1 MLVLVLAALAAPP
14 AGARAASAPAATVA
28 KIVAAVDAR
37 ERPGAGRVL
46 WRAEPRTP
54 GGNAT
59 WLLLTGRR
67 TTASGSW
74 VQVLLPVR
82 PNGTLGWIKASR
94 VSLSPDRWRIV
105 VSTGPRTLRLL
116 RDGAVVRTARV
127 VVGAPAT
134 PTPHGRF
141 ALYDT
146 VAQPDPHGFLGP
158 WALHLTAFSN
168 VLDDYGGGPG
178 RIAIHGRGRASL
190 RAPLGSAASHG
201 CIRID
206 NALVELLARLPLGT
220 PVDIR

>member
-1 MLVLVLAALAAPP
+1 MLLALAAPS
-14 AGARAASAPAATVA
+14 AGALSASGSTATVA

-37 ERPGAGRVL
+37 ERPGSGRVL
-46 WRAEPRTP
+46 WQAEARTR

-59 WLLLTGRR
+59 WLLVTGRR

-82 PNGTLGWIKASR
+82 PNGTVGWIRSSR
-94 VSLSPDRWRIV
+94 VFLGPDQWQIV
-105 VSTGPRTLRLL
+105 VSTDRRTLTLL
-116 RDGAVVRTARV
+116 RDGVVVRMTRV

-146 VAQPDPHGFLGP
+146 VAQPDPHGFFGP
-158 WALHLTAFSN
+158 WSLQLTAFSN

-178 RIAIHGRGRASL
+178 RIAIHGRGGASL
-190 RAPLGSAASHG
+190 RTPLGSAASHG
-201 CIRID
+201 CIRVDNTLID
-206 NALVELLARLPLGT
+206 LLARLPLGT